1 MEKYAE
7 CEKYTQPLSSALAKI
22 TTNGKECAA
31 FGCSNIFYD
40 SEGTT
45 TGINFFKFP
54 LLLLEIYRWCNLI
67 MRQNNKDGVLFPR
80 ILFYVITDIKKS
92 FSRWKLLPG
101 SVPS

>member
-1 MEKYAE
+1 MEKYVE
-7 CEKYTQPLSSALAKI
+7 SEKYTRPLSSALVKI
-22 TTNGKECAA
+22 TTSGKECAA
-31 FGCSNIFYD
+31 FGCFNIFYD

-80 ILFYVITDIKKS
+80 ILFYVTTDIKKS